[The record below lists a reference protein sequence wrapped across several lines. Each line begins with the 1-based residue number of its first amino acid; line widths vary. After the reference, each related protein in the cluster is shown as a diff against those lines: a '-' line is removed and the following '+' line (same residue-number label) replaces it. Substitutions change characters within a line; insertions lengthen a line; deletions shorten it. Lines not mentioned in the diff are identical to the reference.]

1 MGSEMRT
8 LHFSPLLIPML
19 AALGACA
26 PAVNLEVA
34 PPILSIDWSE
44 PGVEGSTATAS
55 LAEMLASPELQMLT
69 NAALQNNSD
78 IKIAAAR
85 IRQSRALSRIAHNA
99 ALPSISASA
108 GASNDANF
116 GRGTN
121 SNSSEAFG
129 RLDVGIDLDIFG
141 RVSAER
147 RGALAR
153 QRASELE
160 HEAIKL
166 VVETEVAAVYVQ
178 RAALSQRTIILERT
192 INRAL
197 ELEHIIR
204 ARLRAGDATQ
214 IDLGFQTVQ
223 VRNLQNERVRLREAY
238 NQTRTALAVL
248 TGAEAPQF
256 MLGEADLTALAIPK
270 IAPDQPA
277 EQIAMRPDVMVSEA
291 LIAAANG
298 DIAIARA
305 NFMPR
310 ITLNA
315 RGLASEAL
323 SGGPLSQS
331 LSFGSS
337 LLVPIFD
344 RGRMKGELE
353 FARASQVEAV
363 ERYRRTI
370 LGALSEVENAQSAVA
385 LALERKALLNSVV
398 GEARLTAK
406 LLRLQY
412 IEGEEGLQRV
422 LDAEQSLGE
431 AEDAQA
437 RAHADRLL
445 AYISLYRAMGGM
457 AKAKPVHILR

>member
-1 MGSEMRT
+1 MRT
-8 LHFSPLLIPML
+8 IHFSPLLIPIL
-19 AALGACA
+19 AVVGACA
-26 PAVNLEVA
+26 PAANLEVA
-34 PPILSIDWSE
+34 PPILSVDWSE
-44 PGVEGSTATAS
+44 PGVTGSAATTS

-69 NAALQNNSD
+69 NVALQNNSD

-85 IRQSRALSRIAHNA
+85 IGQSRALSRNARNA
-99 ALPSISASA
+99 ALPSVSASA
-108 GASNDANF
+108 GTSNDANF
-116 GRGTN
+116 VRGTN
-121 SNSSEAFG
+121 SNSSEAYG
-129 RLDVGIDLDIFG
+129 QLDVAIELDIFG
-141 RVSAER
+141 RLGAR
-147 RGALAR
+147 KRGALAR
-153 QRASELE
+153 QHVAELE
-160 HEAIKL
+160 REAIKL
-166 VVETEVAAVYVQ
+166 VVETEVATVYVQ
-178 RAALSQRTIILERT
+178 RAALTQRLAILERT
-192 INRAL
+192 IKRAL
-197 ELEHIIR
+197 DLEHIIR
-204 ARLRAGDATQ
+204 ARFRAGDATR

-238 NQTRTALAVL
+238 GQTRTALAVL

-256 MLGEADLTALAIPK
+256 WLGEGDLNALAVPK
-270 IAPDQPA
+270 LAPDQPA
-277 EQIAMRPDVMVSEA
+277 EQLAMRPDVMVSEA

-298 DIAIARA
+298 DVAIART

-310 ITLNA
+310 ITLSA
-315 RGLASEAL
+315 RGLASQAL
-323 SGGPLSQS
+323 SGGPLRQS

-344 RGRMKGELE
+344 RGRMKGDLE

-370 LGALSEVENAQSAVA
+370 LGALSEVENAQSSVA

-445 AYISLYRAMGGM
+445 AYISLYRATGGM
-457 AKAKPVHILR
+457 AEAKPVYILR